1 MHDLKTIREIT
12 GATGADLTDELL
24 AGQEPVVLRGLA
36 ADWPFVAAGRKS
48 SADARAYLKGLYNG
62 SEVIVSHAGPE
73 AGGKPFYKE
82 DMSGLNFDYKRIKL
96 DKFLDLLER
105 HEEEADAPFL
115 YVGST
120 AIGDCLPAFSD
131 ENSVPL
137 GDRRYIESIW
147 IGNRTHISAHY
158 DLADNVACV
167 AAGRRRFT
175 LFPPDQ
181 LPNLYVGPLDF
192 TPAGQPVSMVDL
204 HAPDFEKFPRYRE
217 ALAAAQTAELE
228 AGDAIFI
235 PSMWWHA
242 VDGLAAFNV
251 LVNYWWRQSPAFMG
265 PPNNALQLALLAL
278 RDLPPEQKKVW
289 QQIFNHYVFENT
301 DETSAHIPERGRG
314 VLGPMTD
321 ENARRIRAFLLNGLN
336 R

>member
-1 MHDLKTIREIT
+1 MNELKPIREIK
-12 GATGADLTDELL
+12 GAASADLTEELL
-24 AGQEPVVLRGLA
+24 TGQEPLVLRGLA
-36 ADWPFVAAGRKS
+36 ADWPFVKAGRKS
-48 SADARAYLKGLYNG
+48 AAEAGVYLKGLYNG
-62 SEVIVSHAGPE
+62 TEVIVSYAGPE
-73 AGGKPFYKE
+73 AGGKPFYKD

-96 DKFLDLLER
+96 DMFLDLLES
-105 HEEEADAPFL
+105 HEADEKPPFF

-120 AIGDCLPAFSD
+120 TIGDCLPGFG
-131 ENSVPL
+131 EQNSIPL
-137 GDRRYIESIW
+137 GDRECIESIW
-147 IGNRTHISAHY
+147 IGNRTHIAAHY

-167 AAGRRRFT
+167 AAGKRRFT

-204 HAPDFEKFPRYRE
+204 HNPDFDRFPRFRD
-217 ALAAAQTAELE
+217 ALAVAQVAELE

-251 LVNYWWRQSPAFMG
+251 LVNYWWRQSPSYMG
-265 PPNNALQLALLAL
+265 PANNALQLALLAI
-278 RDLPPEQKKVW
+278 RDLPADQKKIW

-301 DETSAHIPERGRG
+301 EETTAHIPERGRG

-321 ENARRIRAFLLNGLN
+321 DNARRIRAFLLNGLN

>member
-1 MHDLKTIREIT
+1 MNELKPIREIK
-12 GATGADLTDELL
+12 GATSADLTEELL
-24 AGQEPVVLRGLA
+24 TGQEPLVLRGLA
-36 ADWPFVAAGRKS
+36 ADWPFVKAGRKS
-48 SADARAYLKGLYNG
+48 AADARAYLKGLYNG
-62 SEVIVSHAGPE
+62 TEVIVSYAGPE
-73 AGGKPFYKE
+73 AGGKPFYKD

-96 DKFLDLLER
+96 DMFLDLLES
-105 HEEEADAPFL
+105 HEADEKPPFF

-120 AIGDCLPAFSD
+120 TIGDCLPGFG
-131 ENSVPL
+131 EQNSIPL
-137 GDRRYIESIW
+137 GDRDCIESIW
-147 IGNRTHISAHY
+147 IGNRTHIAAHY

-167 AAGRRRFT
+167 AAGKRRFT

-204 HAPDFEKFPRYRE
+204 HNPAFDRFPRFRD
-217 ALAAAQTAELE
+217 ALAVAQVAELE

-251 LVNYWWRQSPAFMG
+251 LVNYWWRQSPSYMG
-265 PPNNALQLALLAL
+265 PANNALQLALLAI
-278 RDLPPEQKKVW
+278 RDLPADQKKIW

-301 DETSAHIPERGRG
+301 EETTAHIPERGRG

-321 ENARRIRAFLLNGLN
+321 DNARRIRAFLLNGLN